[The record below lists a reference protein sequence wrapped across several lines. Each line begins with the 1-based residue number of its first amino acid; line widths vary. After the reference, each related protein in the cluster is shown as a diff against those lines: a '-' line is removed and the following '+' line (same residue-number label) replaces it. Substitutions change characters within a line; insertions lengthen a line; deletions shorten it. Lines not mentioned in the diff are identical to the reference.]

1 MNNSFNT
8 TIFVSFVYFIFKLIE
23 IKYIQKSDLILK
35 DLIRDTVI
43 VAISTILAV
52 FSLEQLNIQE
62 IDLGTTAYIGKPEF

>member
-23 IKYIQKSDLILK
+23 IKYIQKTELILK
-35 DLIRDTVI
+35 HLIRDTVI

-52 FSLEQLNIQE
+52 YSLEQLNIQDV
-62 IDLGTTAYIGKPEF
+62 DLGTTAYTGKPEF